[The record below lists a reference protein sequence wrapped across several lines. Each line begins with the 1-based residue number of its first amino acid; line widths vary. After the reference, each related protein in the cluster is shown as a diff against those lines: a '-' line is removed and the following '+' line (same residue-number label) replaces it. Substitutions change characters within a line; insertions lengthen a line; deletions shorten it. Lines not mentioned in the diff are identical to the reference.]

1 MVSGEALLTQLSLL
15 FQQDPLIDEIGL
27 LFGLEPSDLMTDS
40 AFVLENHKL
49 GVAFAAGLALFQA
62 ARTQF
67 HPLNDLL
74 RQEAVQ
80 MTQIEAQGQR
90 ERAQLLYCTRAI
102 LLVSADF
109 YTAWNT
115 RKSFV
120 TRGWLDAQDDMQF
133 TNLIFTLHPKSI
145 DTWAHRRWLATR
157 LCSALSLDDLQE
169 FYKQQI
175 EDSSRLADQKA
186 RNYHAWSY
194 RHWIVSR
201 LPIVLTAEELE
212 RMEYW
217 CRTHVSDH
225 SGWNH
230 RQHTLDQL
238 VNQSQ
243 NARDESSSSKTMIFL
258 AEFKFVSDV
267 MASYPTHEALWC
279 HRRYVMQRLL
289 EQTSREEMTDPSS
302 LLVHIS
308 QVTGSFL
315 DAELGSPD
323 AATLRSS
330 WDETLKMLSSGR
342 VQCSSIAHAMLC
354 EIDTAWKCQ
363 NLFSRRYA
371 AWCLARLRAFLRG
384 RQMVVDKVAHEALTH
399 ELSLMV
405 SGLHKRLAHEDST
418 LEHLWHHLK

>member
-1 MVSGEALLTQLSLL
+1 M
-15 FQQDPLIDEIGL
+15 
-27 LFGLEPSDLMTDS
+27 
-40 AFVLENHKL
+40 
-49 GVAFAAGLALFQA
+49 
-62 ARTQF
+62 
-67 HPLNDLL
+67 
-74 RQEAVQ
+74 
-80 MTQIEAQGQR
+80 
-90 ERAQLLYCTRAI
+90 
-102 LLVSADF
+102 
-109 YTAWNT
+109 
-115 RKSFV
+115 SFC
-120 TRGWLDAQDDMQF
+120 
-133 TNLIFTLHPKSI
+133 
-145 DTWAHRRWLATR
+145 RRWLATR
-157 LCSALSLDDLQE
+157 LCTALSGDDLQE

-186 RNYHAWSY
+186 RNYHAWSF

-201 LPIVLTAEELE
+201 LSMVLTAEELE
-212 RMEYW
+212 RMGHW
-217 CRTHVSDH
+217 CRRHVSDH

-243 NARDESSSSKTMIFL
+243 NARDESSFSKTMIFL

-267 MASYPTHEALWC
+267 MAPYSTHEALWC

-302 LLVHIS
+302 LLVHTS

-315 DAELGSPD
+315 DAELESPD

-330 WDETLKMLSSGR
+330 WDESLKTLSSGQ
-342 VQCSSIAHAMLC
+342 VHCSSVAHAMLC

-371 AWCLARLRAFLRG
+371 AWCLARLRAFLRS
-384 RQMVVDKVAHEALTH
+384 RQTVGDKAAHEALTH

-405 SGLHKRLAHEDST
+405 SGLHKRLTHKDST
-418 LEHLWHHLK
+418 LGNLWHHLK